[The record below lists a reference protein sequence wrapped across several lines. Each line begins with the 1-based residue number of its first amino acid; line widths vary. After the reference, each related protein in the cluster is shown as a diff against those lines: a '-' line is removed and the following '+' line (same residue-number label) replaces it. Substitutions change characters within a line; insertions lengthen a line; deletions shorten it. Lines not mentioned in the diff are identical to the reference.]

1 MKELFGERR
10 FGFGCMRLPMKD
22 GEVDLPL
29 LCEMVDTFIGEGFTY
44 FDTAHGYLKGK
55 SETALRAAL
64 TSRYPRDSYLLT
76 NKLSTYHF
84 ERQEE
89 IRPLFFEQL
98 RATGVDYFDFYLMHA
113 QDRGL
118 YEKFRAAR
126 AYETALELKAEGG
139 FRHFGISFHDGP
151 ELLSRILTD
160 YPEVEVVQLQY
171 NYIDEG
177 DPVVR
182 AQECLA
188 VAREFGKPVIVMEPV
203 KGGGLAHKLPPE
215 AQEVLASLGDASAAS
230 YALRFAAEAEGV
242 AMVLSGMGDM
252 AMLRDNLRH
261 RKDPLPLT
269 AAERAAVARVVE
281 ILRAAGTVPCTAC
294 EYCEAVC
301 PQGIPIPKVFAALNS
316 TTVFQGWNARYY
328 YSIQTKDGGRASSCI
343 GCGACEG
350 VCPQHLGIR
359 ELLKRAA
366 TALEG

>member
-1 MKELFGERR
+1 MKELLGEGRL
-10 FGFGCMRLPMKD
+10 GFGCMRLPMKD
-22 GEVDLPL
+22 GEVDIPL
-29 LCEMVDTFIGEGFTY
+29 FTEMVDTFLAEGFTY

-64 TSRYPRDSYLLT
+64 TSRYPRDRYLLT
-76 NKLSTYHF
+76 NKLSTFHF

-89 IRPLFFEQL
+89 IRPLFYEQL

-118 YEKFRAAR
+118 YEKFRACR
-126 AYETALELKAEGG
+126 AYETALALKAEGG

-151 ELLSRILTD
+151 ELLRRILTD
-160 YPEVEVVQLQY
+160 YPEIEVVQLQY
-171 NYIDEG
+171 NYIDEC
-177 DPVVR
+177 DPIVR
-182 AQECLA
+182 AGECLA
-188 VAREFGKPVIVMEPV
+188 VAREFRKPVIVMEPV

-215 AQEVLASLGDASAAS
+215 AREVLAALGDASPAS

-261 RKDPLPLT
+261 MKTPLPLT
-269 AAERAAVARVVE
+269 ATERAAVTRVVE
-281 ILRAAGTVPCTAC
+281 ILRGAGAVPCTAC

-301 PQGIPIPKVFAALNS
+301 PQGIPIPKVFAALGS
-316 TTVFQGWNARYY
+316 ATVFRGWNARYY
-328 YSIQTKDGGRASSCI
+328 YEIETKDGGRASSCI

-350 VCPQHLGIR
+350 VCPQHLPIR
-359 ELLKRAA
+359 EHLGRAVA
-366 TALEG
+366 ILEG